1 LIAPR
6 ASVRLARMQDPAQL
20 AASRWLLAGTFEAQV
35 ALVTGGGTGL
45 GLELTRGLAALG
57 AQVIIASRNPTHHR
71 AAIDEARARGWR
83 VDAIALD
90 VREPVAVERAAAELV
105 SRFGRVDILINNAA
119 GNFLCPAE
127 RLSSRAWR
135 SVLGI
140 VLDGTFYCSRYVGR
154 SMIEARRG
162 QILNIVATYAWTG
175 MPGVV
180 HSASAKAGV
189 LAMTK
194 TLAAEWARFGIR
206 VNAIAPGPFHSE
218 GAAERLWPE
227 PGMRERLEAQVPL
240 KRLASAEEVAGHC
253 LYLLSPAA
261 EYITGECL
269 VVDGGLSLGRNMW
282 AVGETRRH
290 PAAE

>member
-1 LIAPR
+1 
-6 ASVRLARMQDPAQL
+6 MQDSEPPA
-20 AASRWLLAGTFEAQV
+20 AARWLPARTFEAQV

-45 GLELTRGLAALG
+45 GLELSRGLAALG
-57 AQVIIASRNPTHHR
+57 AQVVIASRNPAHHTSLL
-71 AAIDEARARGWR
+71 DEARARDWKIA
-83 VDAIALD
+83 AIELD
-90 VREPVAVERAAAELV
+90 VREPVAVERASAQLLE
-105 SRFGRVDILINNAA
+105 RFGRVDILVNNAA

-127 RLSSRAWR
+127 RLSARAWR

-154 SMIEARRG
+154 GMINAGSG

-189 LAMTK
+189 LAMTR

-206 VNAIAPGPFHSE
+206 VNAIAPGPFHTE

-227 PGMRERLEAQVPL
+227 PGMRERLEAQIPL
-240 KRLASAEEVAGHC
+240 GRLASVEEVAAHC
-253 LYLLSPAA
+253 LYLLSPASA
-261 EYITGECL
+261 YINGECL

-282 AVGETRRH
+282 AAGESRRH
-290 PAAE
+290 PAGE

>member
-1 LIAPR
+1 MHDR
-6 ASVRLARMQDPAQL
+6 ALPA
-20 AASRWLLAGTFEAQV
+20 AARWLPERTFEAQI

-45 GLELTRGLAALG
+45 GLQLTRGLAALG
-57 AQVIIASRNPTHHR
+57 AEVIIASRNPAHHG
-71 AAIDEARARGWR
+71 AVLEEARDRGWR
-83 VDAIALD
+83 VHAIALD
-90 VREPVAVERAAAELV
+90 VREPVAVERAAADLEA
-105 SRFGRVDILINNAA
+105 RFGRIDILINNAA

-127 RLSSRAWR
+127 RLSARAWR

-140 VLDGTFYCSRYVGR
+140 VLDGTFFCSRYVGR
-154 SMIEARRG
+154 SMIEKGRG

-189 LAMTK
+189 LAMTR

-206 VNAIAPGPFHSE
+206 VNAVAPGPFDSE
-218 GAAERLWPE
+218 GAAQRLWPQ

-240 KRLASAEEVAGHC
+240 GRLATAEEVAGHC

-282 AVGETRRH
+282 APGESRRK